1 MSLLAVPRGLGF
13 DLEPLTEAQ
22 PSSLLPPPKPDL
34 PRSLAV
40 AHPGGNCLLL
50 PASGAV
56 QGAGASALPAP
67 WEQQTTGILEMDFNF
82 ILTK

>member
-1 MSLLAVPRGLGF
+1 MSVLAVPRGRGL

-22 PSSLLPPPKPDL
+22 PSSLLRPPKPGL

-40 AHPGGNCLLL
+40 AHPGGHRLLL

-56 QGAGASALPAP
+56 RGAGARASPAP